1 MGREF
6 RSRTLHLGNQG
17 LKEQR
22 PNRVRALGDVRF
34 PRGGGPCWRISE
46 GDMSP
51 NIKAG
56 GLPLPRQARRRRFHA
71 QTGAATAKP
80 RHSRAW
86 WWWRGAT
93 CVSIAYIVA
102 SQALLDVPG
111 WSTSAFVLAALLV
124 ALMVAGAVCRV
135 WKLRLGKWLIIPALF
150 LGYCLLRSFSGI
162 QDTAPF
168 NTFVQVVSAFA
179 GGTAL
184 ALALRVG
191 VSFKAVVYAQ
201 VAANLLQILL
211 VLSGLGPEPPPG
223 QESFR
228 YAGITGNP
236 NVLALQLTL
245 GACFIWLVPRK
256 AGVFPCVF
264 AVCAVAFAVAVTGSR
279 KALLIGLFFLVLM
292 LIQAVALVPKQ
303 RRRLMVTLAA
313 ACGCFTG
320 LFLGHW
326 IYQNGG
332 EILAVQRTLDYED
345 SSFRLRAEMAE
356 QGIQLWKQA
365 PLFGNGLDAFRGL
378 SGQGTYSH
386 NNYVELLCDL
396 GLLGAL
402 VFYSL
407 HAQILVRAA
416 QARPILRLYC
426 WIFVVMLLL
435 ADLGYVSY
443 ASKQSVMILMF
454 LTVVTTSRYGFGHR
468 RHSAKDRGARRQ
480 GLKSVPRRFVMQN

>member
-1 MGREF
+1 
-6 RSRTLHLGNQG
+6 
-17 LKEQR
+17 
-22 PNRVRALGDVRF
+22 
-34 PRGGGPCWRISE
+34 
-46 GDMSP
+46 MSL
-51 NIKAG
+51 NTKAE
-56 GLPLPRQARRRRFHA
+56 GLPLPRQARQRRFHA
-71 QTGAATAKP
+71 RTGAATAEP
-80 RHSRAW
+80 GHTRAW

-93 CVSIAYIVA
+93 CVSVAYIVA

-111 WSTSAFVLAALLV
+111 WSTSAFVLAALLA
-124 ALMVAGAVCRV
+124 ALMVAGAACRL

-150 LGYCLLRSFSGI
+150 VGYCLLRAFSGI

-168 NTFVQVVSAFA
+168 NTFAQVVSAFA

-201 VAANLLQILL
+201 VAANLVQILL

-223 QESFR
+223 EGSFR

-236 NVLALQLTL
+236 NLLALQLTL

-256 AGVFPCVF
+256 AGVVPCAF

-279 KALLIGLFFLVLM
+279 KALLIGLFFLVLV
-292 LIQAVALVPKQ
+292 LIQAVALVSKQ
-303 RRRLMVTLAA
+303 RRRLMVTVAV
-313 ACGCFTG
+313 ACACFTG
-320 LFLGHW
+320 SFLGHW

-332 EILAVQRTLDYED
+332 EILAVQRAVNYDD
-345 SSFRLRAEMAE
+345 SSYRVRTEMIE
-356 QGIQLWKQA
+356 QGVQLWKQA
-365 PLFGNGLDAFRGL
+365 LLFGNGLDAFRGL

-402 VFYSL
+402 LFYSL
-407 HAQILVRAA
+407 HVQVLVRAA
-416 QARPILRLYC
+416 EARPILRLYC
-426 WIFVVMLLL
+426 WIFVIMLLL

-454 LTVVTTSRYGFGHR
+454 LTVVTTSRYGFQHR
-468 RHSAKDRGARRQ
+468 RRSAKDRGAGQQ
-480 GLKSVPRRFVMQN
+480 GLKPVPRRFVMQN